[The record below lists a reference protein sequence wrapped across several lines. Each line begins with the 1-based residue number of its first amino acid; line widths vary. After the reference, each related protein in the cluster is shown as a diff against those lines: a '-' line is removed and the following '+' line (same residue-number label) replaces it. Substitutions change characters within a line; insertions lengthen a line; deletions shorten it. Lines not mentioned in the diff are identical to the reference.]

1 MIQVIKIFESSLE
14 FGFGRIQL
22 SKLSFGSGFTTKY
35 GSSLLNIVNTIS
47 KFFLLFILNALNG
60 FY

>member
-35 GSSLLNIVNTIS
+35 GSSLLNIVNTI
-47 KFFLLFILNALNG
+47 K
-60 FY
+60 